1 MRVTDLALSD
11 FRSYRELV
19 LALEPGVTAFV
30 GPNGQGKTNIVEAV
44 GYLATFSSHR
54 VAADTALVRRGTPGA
69 VVRAKVRDDDRDT
82 LLEVEII
89 AGRANRARLDRH
101 PARPRDL
108 LGHLRL
114 VVFAPEDLELVRGD
128 PSGRRRYLDDL
139 LVQLRPRLSEVRQRY
154 DRVLRQRVALLKSAG
169 AAARAGRSVD
179 LSTLD
184 VWDAQLAEAGA
195 EIVAARADLV
205 ARLRPHVAEAYEQV
219 SGGQGEARIDAR
231 TSLVGAEGGPD
242 PDAAVLAGVTGPDTV
257 DDDAARAAR
266 DRAAELEAALME
278 PAAVAER
285 MLAALG
291 EARPRE
297 VERGVCLVGPH
308 RDDLAL
314 ALGPLPAR
322 GYASHG
328 ESWSYALALRL
339 AAWRVLRDAAAETG
353 GGDPVLVLDDVF
365 AELDSRRRSRLAGM
379 VAEAEQVLLTA
390 AVDEDVPEELA
401 GTRVDV
407 ADGTATVRGAA

>member
-11 FRSYRELV
+11 YRSYRELV
-19 LALEPGVTAFV
+19 LSFGPGVTAFV
-30 GPNGQGKTNIVEAV
+30 GPNGQGKTNIVEAI
-44 GYLATFSSHR
+44 GYLATFGSHR

-69 VVRAKVRDDDRDT
+69 VVRAKVRADERDT
-82 LLEVEII
+82 MLEVEII

-101 PARPRDL
+101 PTRPREL
-108 LGHLRL
+108 LGRLRL

-128 PSGRRRYLDDL
+128 PSGRRRFLDDL
-139 LVQLRPRLSEVRQRY
+139 LVQLRPRLVEVRQRY

-169 AAARAGRSVD
+169 AAARSGRQFD
-179 LSTLD
+179 LSALD
-184 VWDAQLAEAGA
+184 VWDEQLAQAGA
-195 EIVAARADLV
+195 EIVAARVDVV
-205 ARLRPHVAEAYEQV
+205 ARLRPHVAKAYEDV
-219 SGGQGEARIDAR
+219 SGGQGEARIDGR
-231 TSLVGAEGGPD
+231 YSLVSAEGGEE
-242 PDAAVLAGVTGPDTV
+242 PDAAVLAGVTGPDTR
-257 DDDAARAAR
+257 DEDAAQAAR
-266 DRAAELEAALME
+266 ERAGQVEDALKD
-278 PAAVAER
+278 PARVEER
-285 MLAALG
+285 LRDALL

-339 AAWRVLRDAAAETG
+339 AAWRVLREASEEAG

-365 AELDSRRRSRLAGM
+365 AELDSRRRRRLAEM
-379 VAEAEQVLLTA
+379 VAEAEQVFLTA
-390 AVDEDVPEELA
+390 AVDEDVPAELG
-401 GTRVDV
+401 GTRIDV
-407 ADGTATVRGAA
+407 ADGAATVRGAA

>member
-19 LALEPGVTAFV
+19 LTLQPGVTAFV

-69 VVRAKVRDDDRDT
+69 VVRAKVRDDERDT

-128 PSGRRRYLDDL
+128 PSGRRRFLDDL

-154 DRVLRQRVALLKSAG
+154 ERVLRQRVALLKSAG

-205 ARLRPHVAEAYEQV
+205 ARLRPHVAAAYGDV
-219 SGGQGEARIDAR
+219 SGGQGEARIDGR
-231 TSLVGAEGGPD
+231 YSLVGAEGGPE
-242 PDAAVLAGVTGPDTV
+242 PDAAVLAGVTGPETI
-257 DDDAARAAR
+257 DDDAGRLARRGAEDVEEGLT
-266 DRAAELEAALME
+266 DRT
-278 PAAVAER
+278 AVADR
-285 MLAALG
+285 LLAALE
-291 EARPRE
+291 EARPKE

-339 AAWRVLRDAAAETG
+339 GAWRVLRDAARESG

-379 VAEAEQVLLTA
+379 VAEAEQVLLTV
-390 AVDEDVPEELA
+390 AVDEDVPGELG
-401 GTRVDV
+401 GTRIDV
-407 ADGTATVRGAA
+407 ADGTATVRGAR